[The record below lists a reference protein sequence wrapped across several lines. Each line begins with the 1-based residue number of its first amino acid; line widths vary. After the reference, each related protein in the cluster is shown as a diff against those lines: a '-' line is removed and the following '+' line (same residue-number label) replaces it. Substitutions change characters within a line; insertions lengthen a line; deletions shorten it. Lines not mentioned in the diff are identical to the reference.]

1 MTKEY
6 CQAKKCSYRKPVDT
20 NKAFCMLP
28 NCPYDLRISKSKSK
42 SKDNETSAQS
52 IIAQS
57 RALGLI
63 P

>member
-6 CQAKKCSYRKPVDT
+6 CRAKKCSYRKPVDI

-28 NCPYDLRISKSKSK
+28 NCPYDLRISKSKFK
-42 SKDNETSAQS
+42 SKDNETTAQN